1 MDTSPAQSAQSQPQ
15 TLPPALGT
23 PRKRSLNEIEMEGR
37 GGSAAENQENS
48 DPSGGGQDGSKDRV
62 DNAGANASAAAGT
75 METAVRVEIPLGSIP
90 PPNANTE
97 QQGDAHTNTTGDV
110 DGNAGTPA
118 SKKRKLSPASKE
130 AKQQEKEAK
139 DRQRAEEKAKKEED
153 KAKREE
159 ERKVKEEEKKKR
171 EADREEEK
179 RKREAE
185 KEEKKRAKDEERAA
199 REEERRKKGEEKS
212 KKEKVCLVCYSVVL
226 V

>member
-1 MDTSPAQSAQSQPQ
+1 MDTSPAQSTQSQPQ
-15 TLPPALGT
+15 TLSPALGT

-37 GGSAAENQENS
+37 SGSAAENQENS
-48 DPSGGGQDGSKDRV
+48 DPSGGGQDGGKDNV
-62 DNAGANASAAAGT
+62 ENAGASAAAGT

-110 DGNAGTPA
+110 KGDAGTPA

-139 DRQRAEEKAKKEED
+139 DRQRTEEKAKKEED

-185 KEEKKRAKDEERAA
+185 REEKKRAKDEERAA
-199 REEERRKKGEEKS
+199 REEERRKKEEEKS
-212 KKEKVCLVCYSVVL
+212 KKEKVCLVCCSVVQA
-226 V
+226 